1 MSPSPGS
8 SRASTAS
15 SRSSRTTCTPRRSAR
30 RPQSPSPSAR
40 SFLPGGDGAAEPPLP
55 GTGIGCERRASNGR
69 VSAVPPPMSL
79 QSLKARADRAS
90 TVADAVSDAE
100 LLRAVADG
108 SDSAFEELRH
118 RYRGP
123 VERVCRS
130 IIRGSAEAWLLTLTR
145 NVAYNL
151 GAKKEPEPLEL
162 APEDGGADD
171 PALVVDGFWLDAGL
185 ARLPQRER
193 QVIELA
199 YFSGLSQKQIAD
211 RLGVPLG
218 TVKSW
223 TRRGLHRLATLLGE
237 ETSG

>member
-1 MSPSPGS
+1 
-8 SRASTAS
+8 
-15 SRSSRTTCTPRRSAR
+15 
-30 RPQSPSPSAR
+30 
-40 SFLPGGDGAAEPPLP
+40 
-55 GTGIGCERRASNGR
+55 
-69 VSAVPPPMSL
+69 MSL
-79 QSLKARADRAS
+79 RSLKARADRAS

-130 IIRGSAEAWLLTLTR
+130 IIRGSAEDCAQEAFVRVWQKARLFDPQRGSAAAWLLTLTR

-171 PALVVDGFWLDAGL
+171 PSLVVDGFWLDAGL

-199 YFSGLSQKQIAD
+199 YFSGLSQTQIAD

-237 ETSG
+237 EASG